1 MSGSVSVL
9 DVPTAS
15 MLVLVIMVIIEITK
29 AGWLLL
35 A

>member
-1 MSGSVSVL
+1 MSSSVRVL